1 MAFPQWF
8 IRQKGLQL
16 TARYQDMQNAAHARA
31 FTVVK
36 VAQLSALAQ
45 IKKDMAE
52 AVKQGKSWQ
61 QFKKN
66 YLASGKP
73 PLREWHLKTV
83 YQTNMQAAFMA
94 GRHAAAIEATETHP
108 YWLYLAEMDAY
119 TRPHHAD
126 LHLRA
131 FRHDDPIWASI
142 VPPNGYN
149 CRCRFIAI
157 SEDGLKEWGVTPE
170 KGQSADR
177 QAADKGF
184 NSSPMASHTLDKL
197 LYERAQAVFGDTR
210 AHAFIQSV
218 LLNPARLKGWE
229 AFINSVLVTKAE
241 RAPPQGRAMAFAVL
255 PLDDMAYVQAQGANL
270 QNGLIFLEERQ
281 FAGKKWKRHKEAG
294 DNLTTQEFRGLP
306 ELFAK
311 ANSGAGAIVLWDS
324 AENNLIYL
332 IPTGDKQGRF
342 YKIPVRFNRNQ
353 YSGMSIDD
361 VTTTFKI
368 KPQDID
374 AMLKSPEI
382 QKIR

>member
-1 MAFPQWF
+1 MAFPEWF
-8 IRQKGLQL
+8 LRQKGLQL

-45 IKKDMAE
+45 IKKEMAE

-61 QFKKN
+61 QFKKD

-73 PLREWHLKTV
+73 PLRDGHLKTV

-94 GRHAAAIEATETHP
+94 GRHTAALEATETHP

-119 TRPHHAD
+119 TREKHAALD
-126 LHLRA
+126 MRA
-131 FRHDDPIWASI
+131 FRYDDPLWASI
-142 VPPNGYN
+142 IPPNGYN
-149 CRCRFIAI
+149 CRCRFIAL
-157 SEDGLKEWGVTPE
+157 SEEGLKEWGVKAE
-170 KGQSADR
+170 KGQPSDR

-184 NSSPMASHTLDKL
+184 NSSPMASHTIDKL
-197 LYERAQAVFGDTR
+197 LYERANGVFGEQW
-210 AHAFIQSV
+210 AHTFIQSV

-255 PLDDMAYVQAQGANL
+255 PLDDMAYVQAQGAKL
-270 QNGLIFLEERQ
+270 QNGLVFLEERQ

-294 DNLTTQEFRGLP
+294 DNLTTQEFRELP

-311 ANSGAGAIVLWDS
+311 ASTKAGAIVLWDG

-342 YKIPVRFNRNQ
+342 YKIPVRFNRNT
-353 YSGMSIDD
+353 YGGVAIDD

-368 KPQDID
+368 KPQDIE

-382 QKIR
+382 RKIR